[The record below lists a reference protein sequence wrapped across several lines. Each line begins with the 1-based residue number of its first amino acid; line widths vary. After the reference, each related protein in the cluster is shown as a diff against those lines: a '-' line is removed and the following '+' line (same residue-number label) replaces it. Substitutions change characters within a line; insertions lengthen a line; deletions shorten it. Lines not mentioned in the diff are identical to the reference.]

1 MYKLGSCIDK
11 FSCFPLLKKN
21 CIGSQLGRKVALGF
35 IAMACIGIDSHSHS
49 GRCQVEVH
57 NNYVGR
63 RDIDTVPHYL

>member
-11 FSCFPLLKKN
+11 FSCLPLLKKI

-35 IAMACIGIDSHSHS
+35 IAMACIDSHSHS

-63 RDIDTVPHYL
+63 RDIDAVSHNL